1 MSKNVIFCYSGSG
14 NCLDIAKNI
23 AKRLGDTDIVMMRA
37 EPEVKDVR
45 GAKRVG
51 FVFPCYAGG
60 LPGDVEKFVSELRVD
75 PESYT
80 FGVVCYAGYPGVG
93 MAKIH
98 DIVPLDYWAG
108 ITHQCSCIWLMPH
121 NLMLPPLDAEK
132 AQARSEKLAA
142 KIADDILYVK
152 HLSGRP
158 LSNPVNALEAKAW
171 PMLSGKKAAKMTVT
185 DSCVGCGQCAR
196 LCPRGNISI
205 VNGRASIGTNC
216 IGCLSCLQYCPK
228 QRSRKRPGTLP
239 RLTVRPTR
247 PRQMR
252 SPETPSRTNPR
263 MRLKVNPE
271 TRPRTRP

>member
-23 AKRLGDTDIVMMRA
+23 AKHLGDTDIVMMRA

-75 PESYT
+75 HESYT
-80 FGVVCYAGYPGVG
+80 FGVVSYAGYPGVG

-108 ITHQCSCIWLMPH
+108 ISHQCSCIWLMPH
-121 NLMLPPLDAEK
+121 TLMLPMLDAEK
-132 AQARSEKLAA
+132 AQARAEKLAA
-142 KIADDILYVK
+142 KIADDVLYVK

-185 DSCVGCGQCAR
+185 DGCVGCGQCAR
-196 LCPRGNISI
+196 LCPRGNISV
-205 VNGRASIGTNC
+205 VNGKASIGTNC

-228 QRSRKRPGTLP
+228 QAINMGGATVKRE
-239 RLTVRPTR
+239 RYH
-247 PRQMR
+247 
-252 SPETPSRTNPR
+252 NPNVSAAD
-263 MRLKVNPE
+263 LCQKVIHID
-271 TRPRTRP
+271 

>member
-14 NCLDIAKNI
+14 NCLNIAKNI
-23 AKRLGDTDIVMMRA
+23 AMRLGDTDIVMMRA

-75 PESYT
+75 AESYT
-80 FGVVCYAGYPGVG
+80 FGVVSYAGYPGVG
-93 MAKIH
+93 MAKIN

-108 ITHQCSCIWLMPH
+108 ISHQCSCIWLMPH
-121 NLMLPPLDAEK
+121 TLMLPPLDASR
-132 AQARSEKLAA
+132 AQERSEKLSA
-142 KIADDILYVK
+142 KIADDVLYVK
-152 HLSGRP
+152 HLNGRP

-185 DSCVGCGQCAR
+185 GDCVGCGQCAR
-196 LCPRGNISI
+196 LCPRGNISV
-205 VNGRASIGTNC
+205 VNGKASIGTNC

-228 QRSRKRPGTLP
+228 QAINMGGATVKRE
-239 RLTVRPTR
+239 RYH
-247 PRQMR
+247 
-252 SPETPSRTNPR
+252 NPNVSAAD
-263 MRLKVNPE
+263 LCQKVIHVD
-271 TRPRTRP
+271 

>member
-80 FGVVCYAGYPGVG
+80 FGVVSYAGYPGVG
-93 MAKIH
+93 MAKINA
-98 DIVPLDYWAG
+98 IVPLDYWAG
-108 ITHQCSCIWLMPH
+108 ISHQCSCIWLMPH
-121 NLMLPPLDAEK
+121 TLMLPMLDASR

-142 KIADDILYVK
+142 KIADDVLYVK

-205 VNGRASIGTNC
+205 VDGRASIGTNC

-228 QRSRKRPGTLP
+228 QAINMGGATVKRE
-239 RLTVRPTR
+239 RYH
-247 PRQMR
+247 
-252 SPETPSRTNPR
+252 NPNVSAAD
-263 MRLKVNPE
+263 LCQKVIHID
-271 TRPRTRP
+271 

>member
-14 NCLDIAKNI
+14 NCLNIAKNI

-80 FGVVCYAGYPGVG
+80 FGVVSYAGYPGVG
-93 MAKIH
+93 MAKIN

-108 ITHQCSCIWLMPH
+108 ISHQCSCIWLMPH
-121 NLMLPPLDAEK
+121 TLMLPMLDASR

-142 KIADDILYVK
+142 KIADDVLYVK

-205 VNGRASIGTNC
+205 VDGRASIGTNC

-228 QRSRKRPGTLP
+228 QAINMGGA
-239 RLTVRPTR
+239 TVRR
-247 PRQMR
+247 ERYH
-252 SPETPSRTNPR
+252 NPNVSAAD
-263 MRLKVNPE
+263 LCQKVIHID
-271 TRPRTRP
+271 

>member
-80 FGVVCYAGYPGVG
+80 FGVVSYAGYPGVG
-93 MAKIH
+93 MAKIN
-98 DIVPLDYWAG
+98 DIVPLNYWAG
-108 ITHQCSCIWLMPH
+108 ISHQCSCIWLMPH
-121 NLMLPPLDAEK
+121 TLMLPMLDAEK

-142 KIADDILYVK
+142 KIADDVLYVK
-152 HLSGRP
+152 HLNGRP

-185 DSCVGCGQCAR
+185 SDCVGCGQCAK
-196 LCPRGNISI
+196 LCPRGNISV

-228 QRSRKRPGTLP
+228 QAINMGGATVKRE
-239 RLTVRPTR
+239 RYH
-247 PRQMR
+247 
-252 SPETPSRTNPR
+252 NPNVSAAD
-263 MRLKVNPE
+263 LCQKVIHVD
-271 TRPRTRP
+271 

>member
-60 LPGDVEKFVSELRVD
+60 LPGDVERFVSELRVD

-80 FGVVCYAGYPGVG
+80 FGVVSYAGYPGVG
-93 MAKIH
+93 MAKINA
-98 DIVPLDYWAG
+98 IVPLDYWAG
-108 ITHQCSCIWLMPH
+108 ISHQCSCIWLMPH
-121 NLMLPPLDAEK
+121 TLMLPMLDASR

-142 KIADDILYVK
+142 KIADDVLYVK

-196 LCPRGNISI
+196 LCPRGNIS
-205 VNGRASIGTNC
+205 VVDGRASIGTNC

-228 QRSRKRPGTLP
+228 QAINMGGATVKRE
-239 RLTVRPTR
+239 RYH
-247 PRQMR
+247 
-252 SPETPSRTNPR
+252 NPNVSAAD
-263 MRLKVNPE
+263 LCQKVIHID
-271 TRPRTRP
+271 

>member
-80 FGVVCYAGYPGVG
+80 FGVVSYAGYPGVG
-93 MAKIH
+93 MAKIN
-98 DIVPLDYWAG
+98 DIVPLNYWAG
-108 ITHQCSCIWLMPH
+108 ISHQCSCIWLMPH
-121 NLMLPPLDAEK
+121 TLMLPMLDASR

-142 KIADDILYVK
+142 KIADDVLYVK

-216 IGCLSCLQYCPK
+216 IGCLSCLQDCPK
-228 QRSRKRPGTLP
+228 QAINMGGA
-239 RLTVRPTR
+239 TVRR
-247 PRQMR
+247 ERYH
-252 SPETPSRTNPR
+252 NPNVSAADLCR
-263 MRLKVNPE
+263 KVIHID
-271 TRPRTRP
+271 

>member
-1 MSKNVIFCYSGSG
+1 MSKNVIFCYSGSC

-80 FGVVCYAGYPGVG
+80 FGVVSYAGYPGVG
-93 MAKIH
+93 MAKIN

-108 ITHQCSCIWLMPH
+108 ISHQCSCIWLMPH
-121 NLMLPPLDAEK
+121 TLMLPMLDASR

-142 KIADDILYVK
+142 KIADDVLYVK

-228 QRSRKRPGTLP
+228 QAINMGGA
-239 RLTVRPTR
+239 TVRR
-247 PRQMR
+247 ERYH
-252 SPETPSRTNPR
+252 NPNVSAAD
-263 MRLKVNPE
+263 LCQKVIHID
-271 TRPRTRP
+271 

>member
-60 LPGDVEKFVSELRVD
+60 LPGDVERFVSELRVD

-80 FGVVCYAGYPGVG
+80 FGVVSYAGYPGVG
-93 MAKIH
+93 MAKIN

-108 ITHQCSCIWLMPH
+108 ISHQCSCIWLMPH
-121 NLMLPPLDAEK
+121 TLMLPPLDAEK

-142 KIADDILYVK
+142 KIADDVLYVK

-171 PMLSGKKAAKMTVT
+171 PMLSGKKVAKMTVT
-185 DSCVGCGQCAR
+185 GDCVGCGQCAK
-196 LCPRGNISI
+196 LCPRGNISV
-205 VNGRASIGTNC
+205 VNGRASIGTSC

-228 QRSRKRPGTLP
+228 QAINMGGA
-239 RLTVRPTR
+239 TVRR
-247 PRQMR
+247 ERYH
-252 SPETPSRTNPR
+252 NPNVSAADLCR
-263 MRLKVNPE
+263 KVIHID
-271 TRPRTRP
+271 

>member
-80 FGVVCYAGYPGVG
+80 FGVVSYAGYPGVG
-93 MAKIH
+93 MAKIN

-108 ITHQCSCIWLMPH
+108 ISYQCSCIWLMPH
-121 NLMLPPLDAEK
+121 TLMLPMLDASR

-142 KIADDILYVK
+142 KIADDVLYVK

-205 VNGRASIGTNC
+205 VDGRASIGTNC

-228 QRSRKRPGTLP
+228 QAINMGGATVKRERYHNPNVSAADLCRK
-239 RLTVRPTR
+239 VIHID
-247 PRQMR
+247 
-252 SPETPSRTNPR
+252 
-263 MRLKVNPE
+263 
-271 TRPRTRP
+271 

>member
-45 GAKRVG
+45 SAKRVG

-60 LPGDVEKFVSELRVD
+60 LPGDVERFVSELRVD

-80 FGVVCYAGYPGVG
+80 FGVVSYAGYPGVG
-93 MAKIH
+93 MAKINA
-98 DIVPLDYWAG
+98 IVPLDYWAG
-108 ITHQCSCIWLMPH
+108 ISHQCSCIWLMPH
-121 NLMLPPLDAEK
+121 TLMLPMLDASR
-132 AQARSEKLAA
+132 AQERSEKFAA
-142 KIADDILYVK
+142 KIADDVLYVK
-152 HLSGRP
+152 HLNGRP
-158 LSNPVNALEAKAW
+158 LSNPVNALESKAW

-205 VNGRASIGTNC
+205 ANGRASIGTNC

-228 QRSRKRPGTLP
+228 QAINMGGATVKRERYHNPNVSAADLCRK
-239 RLTVRPTR
+239 VIHID
-247 PRQMR
+247 
-252 SPETPSRTNPR
+252 
-263 MRLKVNPE
+263 
-271 TRPRTRP
+271 

>member
-60 LPGDVEKFVSELRVD
+60 LPGDVERFVSELRVD

-80 FGVVCYAGYPGVG
+80 FGVVSYAGYPGVG
-93 MAKIH
+93 MAKINA
-98 DIVPLDYWAG
+98 IVPLDYWAG

-228 QRSRKRPGTLP
+228 QAINMGGATVKRE
-239 RLTVRPTR
+239 RYH
-247 PRQMR
+247 
-252 SPETPSRTNPR
+252 NPNVSAAD
-263 MRLKVNPE
+263 LCQKVIHID
-271 TRPRTRP
+271 

>member
-60 LPGDVEKFVSELRVD
+60 LPGDVERFVSELRVD

-80 FGVVCYAGYPGVG
+80 FGVVSYAGYPGVG
-93 MAKIH
+93 MAKINA
-98 DIVPLDYWAG
+98 IVPLDYWAG
-108 ITHQCSCIWLMPH
+108 ISHQCSCIWLMPH
-121 NLMLPPLDAEK
+121 NLMLPMLDASR
-132 AQARSEKLAA
+132 AQERSEKLAA
-142 KIADDILYVK
+142 KIADDVLYVK

-196 LCPRGNISI
+196 LCPRGNISV

-228 QRSRKRPGTLP
+228 QAINMGGATVKRERYHNPNVSAADLCRK
-239 RLTVRPTR
+239 VIHID
-247 PRQMR
+247 
-252 SPETPSRTNPR
+252 
-263 MRLKVNPE
+263 
-271 TRPRTRP
+271 

>member
-60 LPGDVEKFVSELRVD
+60 LPGDVERFVSGLHVD

-80 FGVVCYAGYPGVG
+80 FGVVSYAGYPGVG
-93 MAKIH
+93 MAKIN

-108 ITHQCSCIWLMPH
+108 ISHQCSCIWLMPH
-121 NLMLPPLDAEK
+121 TLMLPMLDASR
-132 AQARSEKLAA
+132 AQERSEKLAA
-142 KIADDILYVK
+142 KIADDVLYVK

-158 LSNPVNALEAKAW
+158 LSNPVNALESKAW

-228 QRSRKRPGTLP
+228 QAINMGGATVKRERYHNPNVSAADLCRK
-239 RLTVRPTR
+239 VIHID
-247 PRQMR
+247 
-252 SPETPSRTNPR
+252 
-263 MRLKVNPE
+263 
-271 TRPRTRP
+271 

>member
-80 FGVVCYAGYPGVG
+80 FGVVSYAGYPGVG
-93 MAKIH
+93 MAKIN

-108 ITHQCSCIWLMPH
+108 ISHQCSCIWLMPH
-121 NLMLPPLDAEK
+121 TLMLPMLDASR
-132 AQARSEKLAA
+132 AQERSEKLAA
-142 KIADDILYVK
+142 KIADDVLYVK
-152 HLSGRP
+152 RLSGRP

-228 QRSRKRPGTLP
+228 QAINMGGATVKRE
-239 RLTVRPTR
+239 RYH
-247 PRQMR
+247 
-252 SPETPSRTNPR
+252 NPNVSAAD
-263 MRLKVNPE
+263 LCQKVIHID
-271 TRPRTRP
+271 

>member
-80 FGVVCYAGYPGVG
+80 FGVVSYAGYPGVG
-93 MAKIH
+93 MAKIN

-108 ITHQCSCIWLMPH
+108 ISHQCSCIWLMPH
-121 NLMLPPLDAEK
+121 TLMLPMLDASR

-142 KIADDILYVK
+142 KIADDVLYVK

-185 DSCVGCGQCAR
+185 DSCIGCGQCAR

-205 VNGRASIGTNC
+205 VDGRASIGTNC

-228 QRSRKRPGTLP
+228 QAINMGGA
-239 RLTVRPTR
+239 TVRR
-247 PRQMR
+247 ERYH
-252 SPETPSRTNPR
+252 NPNISAAD
-263 MRLKVNPE
+263 LCQKVIHID
-271 TRPRTRP
+271 

>member
-60 LPGDVEKFVSELRVD
+60 LPGDVEKFVSTLRVD
-75 PESYT
+75 PASYT
-80 FGVVCYAGYPGVG
+80 FGVVSYAGYPGVG
-93 MAKIH
+93 MAKIN

-108 ITHQCSCIWLMPH
+108 ISHQCSCIWLMPH
-121 NLMLPPLDAEK
+121 TLMLPMLDASR

-142 KIADDILYVK
+142 KIADDVLYVK

-205 VNGRASIGTNC
+205 ANGRASIGTNC

-228 QRSRKRPGTLP
+228 QAINMGGA
-239 RLTVRPTR
+239 TVRR
-247 PRQMR
+247 ERYH
-252 SPETPSRTNPR
+252 NPNVSAAD
-263 MRLKVNPE
+263 LCQKVIHID
-271 TRPRTRP
+271 

>member
-80 FGVVCYAGYPGVG
+80 FGVVSYAGYPGVG
-93 MAKIH
+93 MAKIN
-98 DIVPLDYWAG
+98 DIVPLDYWSG
-108 ITHQCSCIWLMPH
+108 ISHQCSCIWLMPH
-121 NLMLPPLDAEK
+121 TLMLPMLDASR

-142 KIADDILYVK
+142 KIADDVLYVK

-205 VNGRASIGTNC
+205 VDGRASIGTNC

-228 QRSRKRPGTLP
+228 QAINMGGA
-239 RLTVRPTR
+239 TVRR
-247 PRQMR
+247 ERYH
-252 SPETPSRTNPR
+252 NPNVSAADLCR
-263 MRLKVNPE
+263 KVIHID
-271 TRPRTRP
+271 

>member
-80 FGVVCYAGYPGVG
+80 FGVVSYAGYPGVG
-93 MAKIH
+93 MAKIN

-108 ITHQCSCIWLMPH
+108 ISHQCSCIWLMPH
-121 NLMLPPLDAEK
+121 TLMLPMLDASR

-142 KIADDILYVK
+142 KIADDVLYVK

-205 VNGRASIGTNC
+205 VDGRASIGTNC

-228 QRSRKRPGTLP
+228 QAINMGGA
-239 RLTVRPTR
+239 TVRR
-247 PRQMR
+247 ERYH
-252 SPETPSRTNPR
+252 NPNVSAADLCR
-263 MRLKVNPE
+263 KVIHID
-271 TRPRTRP
+271 

>member
-60 LPGDVEKFVSELRVD
+60 LPG
-75 PESYT
+75 
-80 FGVVCYAGYPGVG
+80 VG
-93 MAKIH
+93 MAKIN

-108 ITHQCSCIWLMPH
+108 ISHQCSCIWLMPH
-121 NLMLPPLDAEK
+121 TLMLPMLDASR

-142 KIADDILYVK
+142 KIADDVLYVK

-185 DSCVGCGQCAR
+185 DSCIGCGQCAR

-228 QRSRKRPGTLP
+228 QAINMGGA
-239 RLTVRPTR
+239 TVRR
-247 PRQMR
+247 ERYH
-252 SPETPSRTNPR
+252 NPNVSAAD
-263 MRLKVNPE
+263 LCQKVIHID
-271 TRPRTRP
+271 

>member
-80 FGVVCYAGYPGVG
+80 FGIVCYAGYPGVG

-196 LCPRGNISI
+196 LCP
-205 VNGRASIGTNC
+205 

-228 QRSRKRPGTLP
+228 QAINMGGATVKRE
-239 RLTVRPTR
+239 RYH
-247 PRQMR
+247 
-252 SPETPSRTNPR
+252 NPNVSAAD
-263 MRLKVNPE
+263 LCQKVIHID
-271 TRPRTRP
+271 

>member
-80 FGVVCYAGYPGVG
+80 FGVVSYAGYPGVG
-93 MAKIH
+93 MAKIN

-108 ITHQCSCIWLMPH
+108 ISHQCSCIWLMPH
-121 NLMLPPLDAEK
+121 TLMLPMLDASR
-132 AQARSEKLAA
+132 AQERSEKLAA
-142 KIADDILYVK
+142 KIADDVLYVK

-205 VNGRASIGTNC
+205 VDGRASIGTNC

-228 QRSRKRPGTLP
+228 QAINMGGATVKRE
-239 RLTVRPTR
+239 RYH
-247 PRQMR
+247 
-252 SPETPSRTNPR
+252 NPNVSAAD
-263 MRLKVNPE
+263 LCQKVIHID
-271 TRPRTRP
+271 

>member
-158 LSNPVNALEAKAW
+158 RSKGMADAL
-171 PMLSGKKAAKMTVT
+171 
-185 DSCVGCGQCAR
+185 GQE
-196 LCPRGNISI
+196 
-205 VNGRASIGTNC
+205 
-216 IGCLSCLQYCPK
+216 
-228 QRSRKRPGTLP
+228 SRKDDRDRQLRRLRPVRKALP
-239 RLTVRPTR
+239 AREYQHSQWQGKHRHELYRLPELPAVLPEAGDKHGRR
-247 PRQMR
+247 DRQAR
-252 SPETPSRTNPR
+252 ALP
-263 MRLKVNPE
+263 
-271 TRPRTRP
+271 

>member
-121 NLMLPPLDAEK
+121 NLMLPPARCGEGTGALREAGGEDRGRHSLCQAPQRTPAVEPRERPRSKGMADALGQESRKDDRDRQLRRLRPVRK
-132 AQARSEKLAA
+132 ALPTREYQHSQWQGKHRHELYRLPELPAVLPEAGDKHGRRDRQAR
-142 KIADDILYVK
+142 
-152 HLSGRP
+152 
-158 LSNPVNALEAKAW
+158 AL
-171 PMLSGKKAAKMTVT
+171 P
-185 DSCVGCGQCAR
+185 
-196 LCPRGNISI
+196 
-205 VNGRASIGTNC
+205 
-216 IGCLSCLQYCPK
+216 
-228 QRSRKRPGTLP
+228 
-239 RLTVRPTR
+239 
-247 PRQMR
+247 
-252 SPETPSRTNPR
+252 
-263 MRLKVNPE
+263 
-271 TRPRTRP
+271 

>member
-60 LPGDVEKFVSELRVD
+60 LPGDVERFVSELRVD

-80 FGVVCYAGYPGVG
+80 FGVVSYAGYPGVG
-93 MAKIH
+93 MAKIN

-108 ITHQCSCIWLMPH
+108 ISHQCSCIWLMPH
-121 NLMLPPLDAEK
+121 TLMLPMLDASR
-132 AQARSEKLAA
+132 AQERSEKLAA
-142 KIADDILYVK
+142 KIADDVLYVK
-152 HLSGRP
+152 HRSGRP

-205 VNGRASIGTNC
+205 ANGRASIGTNC

-228 QRSRKRPGTLP
+228 QAINMGGATVKRE
-239 RLTVRPTR
+239 RYH
-247 PRQMR
+247 
-252 SPETPSRTNPR
+252 NPNVSAAD
-263 MRLKVNPE
+263 LCQKVIHID
-271 TRPRTRP
+271 